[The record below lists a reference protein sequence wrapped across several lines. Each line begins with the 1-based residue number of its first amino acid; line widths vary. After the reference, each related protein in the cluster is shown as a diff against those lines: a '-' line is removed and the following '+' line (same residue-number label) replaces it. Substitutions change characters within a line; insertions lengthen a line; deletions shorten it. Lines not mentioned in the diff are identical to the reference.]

1 VNGGTDS
8 VSRFPDVAQH
18 GFVAQ
23 QGDAHAFWFRT
34 LSNTHV
40 DDAEL
45 SATSIATTSVSET
58 AILPSISCLLIR
70 FRPFV

>member
-18 GFVAQ
+18 GLVAQ
-23 QGDAHAFWFRT
+23 QGDTHTFSFGAFIK
-34 LSNTHV
+34 THV

-45 SATSIATTSVSET
+45 SAISIATSSVSET
-58 AILPSISCLLIR
+58 AILPSISCLLIG